1 MLDPRGDHTRGRRAH
16 RSPHA
21 LRTFLA
27 AAALLFPL
35 ALFTLI
41 TRQSSRLEAL
51 ADHGRATEAYVT
63 GVSRD
68 GRFTHYAYRVHGIE
82 HDWNVA
88 RADAPYALGER
99 FTASYLPE
107 DPALTRPWV
116 DPPRAAAE
124 ATAGRSVAWKAAL
137 GLATL
142 LGIFAAAV
150 HVDLHRARAG
160 VPAAPPD
167 LRTYRR
173 RLVVSSVVLAIAFA
187 LVSGLHARDAV
198 AKGES
203 LAPVFIAMAIAVAIV
218 AAIFIPAA
226 RHGPAAAQLRS
237 ARILRWAVPLA
248 IGVALVRLVIMLV
261 SR

>member
-1 MLDPRGDHTRGRRAH
+1 MTTPGDPARIARLTRWR
-16 RSPHA
+16 P
-21 LRTFLA
+21 FLA
-27 AAALLFPL
+27 AAAVLLPL
-35 ALFTLI
+35 ALFSLI
-41 TRQSSRLEAL
+41 TRQSRRLEAL

-63 GVSRD
+63 GVSGG

-99 FTASYLPE
+99 FTVSYLPE

-116 DPPRAAAE
+116 DPPRATAE
-124 ATAGRSVAWKAAL
+124 AAAGRSVSWKAAL

-142 LGIFAAAV
+142 LGTFAAAL
-150 HVDLHRARAG
+150 HVDLRRARAG
-160 VPAAPPD
+160 IAVGPPS

-173 RLVVSSVVLAIAFA
+173 RLIVTSVVVAIGVA
-187 LVSGLHARDAV
+187 LVSGLHARNAL

-203 LAPVFIAMAIAVAIV
+203 LAPVFIALAIAVGIV
-218 AAIFIPAA
+218 AAVFIPAA

-237 ARILRWAVPLA
+237 TRILRWAVPLA
-248 IGVALVRLVIMLV
+248 IGVALVRLVMLLV
-261 SR
+261 SH